1 MEGNTMNHYFY
12 LIKQAWASL
21 KQKPSFV
28 VVVVSTMGTTL
39 GALLCAV
46 TLNYLLLVE
55 PLTYPE
61 QERIV
66 VVDHRIVDAE
76 QTTKK
81 VAFSY
86 AGLVHLYKSKEAFEQ
101 SAMMY
106 FAQDVITSNEWQ
118 PLVNVTFTT
127 PEIHQF
133 LASSM
138 AIGRVFDESEGL
150 DSDNPV
156 AILNYNTWQKE
167 FSGRKDI
174 LAQKITIG
182 GVSYRI
188 VGVLAKRFVEP
199 ELYTIGRKTH
209 VWLPW
214 DFNHA
219 ASKNKESFTNI
230 TENYRYVGL
239 LKKGFD
245 KEQAEMLLTPLVSD
259 RWQQGVAH
267 MDFFKNWSVKV
278 EVRQLKDVV
287 LGNSSSISIMIL
299 IGVIGLALIACLNI
313 SNLFMAR
320 IAEKQ
325 RQLAIQ
331 ATLGATKR
339 HLFKAIFVEI
349 NILMFMSIFLALAVS
364 QVGFNVMQQHLNT
377 VLPRIEELSLNMV
390 TFGVAIIL
398 CVMLA
403 LIFSKL
409 STSLVNY
416 SALKRPLQ
424 SSGKGS
430 GIQVSKKYRQALVA
444 SQIALATV
452 LVFANV
458 TLFKD
463 SLKTI
468 NSPVG
473 FNTENLATLILNF
486 NAPHYPT
493 QEEAIPIMAD
503 ILERLGSLQQVESVA
518 QGSTP
523 LDGFSF
529 KALTVNNEQ
538 FTPYRKMIDENYFTL
553 LEQRLL
559 QGDNLTIVDRRDN
572 SRSMLVNQAF
582 ANQLEADGDVV
593 GMRLASINEPDFQI
607 IGIVEDI
614 NIPGETAIGSGD
626 ARVPRMYAPNSLSEQ
641 TFILK
646 LKPGQDLSREE
657 LAKAIGEVD
666 KRYSVFDYIIASESL
681 TKRLFV
687 EITTA
692 VTTTVLAFLVLFLA
706 GIGIYG
712 ILSYSTQMRRFE
724 LGTRMALGAKRKHLI
739 GLILKDNAWV
749 IVIGMA
755 TSMVVM
761 LLLYVAYQEQ
771 LSTYIGMELLGVFAL
786 TLCAICMLSLFAC
799 YWPLRK
805 YINQP
810 VVNSLRGRD

>member
-1 MEGNTMNHYFY
+1 MGINQIGY
-12 LIKQAWASL
+12 LIKQGWIGL
-21 KQKPSFV
+21 KQKLGFV
-28 VVVVSTMGTTL
+28 VSVVTTLGITL

-76 QTTKK
+76 KTTKK

-106 FAQDVITSNEWQ
+106 FAQDVITSNEQQ

-138 AIGRVFDESEGL
+138 AIGRVFEESEGL

-156 AILNYNTWQKE
+156 AILNYNTWQRE

-174 LAQKITIG
+174 LAHKITIG

-188 VGVLAKRFVEP
+188 VGILAEKFVEP
-199 ELYTIGRKTH
+199 ELYSIGRKTH

-219 ASKNKESFTNI
+219 ASKDKESFTNI

-239 LKKGFD
+239 LKEGFY
-245 KEQAEMLLTPLVSD
+245 KEQAQMLLTPIVSE

-267 MDFFKNWSVKV
+267 MDFFNNWSVQI

-287 LGNSSSISIMIL
+287 LGSSRSLSIMIL

-313 SNLFMAR
+313 SNLFMGR

-339 HLFKAIFVEI
+339 HLFKATFTEI
-349 NILMFMSIFLALAVS
+349 SILMFMSIFLALAVS
-364 QVGFNVMQQHLNT
+364 QVGFNVMQRHLNT
-377 VLPRIEELSLNMV
+377 VLPRIAELSLNMV
-390 TFGVAIIL
+390 TFGVAIML

-416 SALKRPLQ
+416 SALTRSLQ

-430 GIQVSKKYRQALVA
+430 GIQVSKKYRQGLVA

-463 SLKTI
+463 SITKI

-473 FNTENLATLILNF
+473 FDTENLTTLILNF
-486 NAPHYPT
+486 NAPQHPT

-538 FTPYRKMIDENYFTL
+538 FTPYRKMIDENYFSL
-553 LEQRLL
+553 LGQLLL
-559 QGDNLTIVDRRDN
+559 QGDNLTITDRTDN

-582 ANQLEADGDVV
+582 ANQLKADGDVI
-593 GMRLASINEPDFQI
+593 GMRLTSINEPEYKI

-646 LKPGQDLSREE
+646 LKPGQDLSREQ
-657 LAKAIGEVD
+657 LAKTIGEVD

-692 VTTTVLAFLVLFLA
+692 VTTTALAFLVLILA

-712 ILSYSTQMRRFE
+712 VLSYSTQMRRFE

-749 IVIGMA
+749 IIIGMA
-755 TSMVVM
+755 TSIVVM
-761 LLLYVAYQEQ
+761 LLLYIAYQEQ
-771 LSTYIGMELLGVFAL
+771 LSSYISMELLVMFAL
-786 TLCAICMLSLFAC
+786 TVCAIGLLSLFAC

-805 YINQP
+805 YINHP
-810 VVNSLRGRD
+810 AVHSLRGSD